1 MSHLIHPGTPQAGGS
16 VHRLRLT
23 LPSILRRKSL
33 LIVLVFAW
41 TAACT
46 LPLVQLQ
53 PPATP
58 SPAVTP
64 PPFATAPLPVSELG
78 SAKNP
83 IILALPPSARM
94 TTEVQGAGEALVG
107 MLESSTGYTIVPVL
121 PPSET
126 DLVNGFGNGNAH
138 IGVLSPYGY
147 LIASE
152 AGFVEAVFA
161 REHNKE
167 IFYGAQF
174 VANVD
179 AGFQTYFDPVN
190 GGNTAD
196 YTSALV
202 QFQDKKPCWT
212 DTRSP
217 SGHVVPLG
225 YMNLA
230 NIQTRE
236 PAFLAG
242 HVAVVRA
249 LDIGG
254 ICDFGATYVDAR
266 AYPGLQDQYPD
277 LMKKVLVIWRIPP
290 IIPYET
296 LVFVRGMDE
305 GMRRA
310 LIRAF
315 VDLEA
320 TPDGLSAMQTLYGFD
335 AMQVVQ
341 DSQYDEFRKIVKAS
355 GMDLSELI
363 K

>member
-1 MSHLIHPGTPQAGGS
+1 MPHIHYPATSQAGGS
-16 VHRLRLT
+16 VLRLRLT
-23 LPSILRRKSL
+23 LRSILRRKSL
-33 LIVLVFAW
+33 PIMLFFAFL
-41 TAACT
+41 AACS
-46 LPLVQLQ
+46 LPLAQ
-53 PPATP
+53 PQPTP
-58 SPAVTP
+58 TAVITP
-64 PPFATAPLPVSELG
+64 TPFATAPLPVSELG
-78 SAKNP
+78 TTQNP

-94 TTEVQGAGEALVG
+94 TTDVQGAGGALVG
-107 MLESSTGYTIVPVL
+107 MLESSTGYVIVPVL
-121 PPSET
+121 PPTET

-138 IGVLSPYGY
+138 IGVLSPYGS

-152 AGFVEAVFA
+152 AGFVEAAFG
-161 REHNKE
+161 REHNKAL
-167 IFYGAQF
+167 FYGAQF
-174 VANVD
+174 IANVD

-196 YTSALV
+196 YSAALV

-277 LMKKVLVIWRIPP
+277 LMKKVQVVWRIPP

-296 LVFVRGMDE
+296 LVFVRGMDD

-320 TPDGLSAMQTLYGFD
+320 TPQGLSAMQTLYGFD

-355 GMDLSELI
+355 GLDLSELI
-363 K
+363 R

>member
-1 MSHLIHPGTPQAGGS
+1 LA
-16 VHRLRLT
+16 
-23 LPSILRRKSL
+23 L
-33 LIVLVFAW
+33 L
-41 TAACT
+41 AACT
-46 LPLVQLQ
+46 LPFSQPEPTPTVQ
-53 PPATP
+53 
-58 SPAVTP
+58 VTP
-64 PPFATAPLPVSELG
+64 TPFATAPLPVSELG
-78 SAKNP
+78 TARNP
-83 IILALPPSARM
+83 IILALPPSGRM
-94 TTEVQGAGEALVG
+94 TDEVQSAGEALVG

-121 PPSET
+121 PPTET
-126 DLVNGFGNGNAH
+126 DLVAGFGNGNAH
-138 IGVLSPYGY
+138 IGVLSPYAY
-147 LIASE
+147 LIAYQ
-152 AGFVEAVFA
+152 AGSVEAAFA
-161 REHNKE
+161 REHNGE
-167 IFYGAQF
+167 LFYGAQF
-174 VANVD
+174 IANVN
-179 AGFQTYFDPVN
+179 ANFQSYFDPLN

-196 YTSALV
+196 YTVALA

-249 LDIGG
+249 LDVGG

-277 LMKKVLVIWRIPP
+277 LMKKVQVVWRIPP
-290 IIPYET
+290 IIPYES

-305 GMRRA
+305 NMRRA

-320 TPDGLSAMQTLYGFD
+320 TPEGLSSMQTLYGFD
-335 AMQVVQ
+335 AMQIVQ
-341 DSQYDEFRKIVKAS
+341 DAQYDEFRRIVKAS

-363 K
+363 R